1 MSLRTMLGQQI
12 QSTYIVHAWT
22 TKMLYLITQ
31 NISYL
36 ACRGYMKDYMIWTKH
51 GEGST
56 PPYTTRNHANIDGIF
71 HFVHDKQPL
80 P

>member
-1 MSLRTMLGQQI
+1 
-12 QSTYIVHAWT
+12 
-22 TKMLYLITQ
+22 
-31 NISYL
+31 
-36 ACRGYMKDYMIWTKH
+36 MKDYMIWTKH